1 MRKHVNQLTIKELM
15 KLPFYAWDCLTLSV
29 KNKGDIY
36 LVIRNEEVMTK
47 FLKFLIY
54 SLQTIDGNRAT
65 ATTLL
70 NENIKNK
77 D

>member
-1 MRKHVNQLTIKELM
+1 M
-15 KLPFYAWDCLTLSV
+15 KIPFYAWDCLTLSI
-29 KNKGDIY
+29 KNKGDIN

-54 SLQTIDGNRAT
+54 SMQTVDGKRGTAT
-65 ATTLL
+65 ALL
-70 NENIKNK
+70 DEKIKTK